1 MSDKEMNSEIKVEMM
16 KAVSEV
22 LRLKKNNKN
31 ADHES
36 IMVGMD
42 SFIHKVK
49 DKDSRLMMIVAASKT
64 LDTLEKN
71 SKMGEKEIMKKLVGE
86 FDSMIDG
93 AKNQD

>member
-1 MSDKEMNSEIKVEMM
+1 MSDKEMNSEIKVEMI

-36 IMVGMD
+36 IMVDMD

-71 SKMGEKEIMKKLVGE
+71 SKMSEKEIMKKLVGE